1 MAIEDSLERIAIALE
16 AIVKSKQGVEPMSN
30 DSLTKV
36 EIPKTRPGK
45 KVEEVKADIVDT
57 VEKVV
62 DKIAGVAG
70 TTEDDFLPE
79 EETETDLD
87 IKWPDVNKK
96 LFGMLEEVRDAK
108 SPEAAKALCGSLMK
122 KYSGGQKFGPGTV
135 APKSYKALLAEIE
148 AQLEALNG

>member
-16 AIVKSKQGVEPMSN
+16 AIVKSKQGVVTPQDKPSAKTEEP
-30 DSLTKV
+30 KAEV
-36 EIPKTRPGK
+36 PKTRPGK
-45 KVEEVKADIVDT
+45 KVEEKVA
-57 VEKVV
+57 EKLET
-62 DKIAGVAG
+62 I
-70 TTEDDFLPE
+70 EEEFLPE
-79 EETETDLD
+79 EEPETDLD

-108 SPEAAKALCGSLMK
+108 SPEAAKALCGALMK

>member
-1 MAIEDSLERIAIALE
+1 MAIEESLERIASALE
-16 AIVKSKQGVEPMSN
+16 ALVKSKQGAEPISEK
-30 DSLTKV
+30 SLTKV

-45 KVEEVKADIVDT
+45 KVEEEV
-57 VEKVV
+57 VEKVEE
-62 DKIAGVAG
+62 AEA
-70 TTEDDFLPE
+70 TEEDFLPKE
-79 EETETDLD
+79 EPETDLD

-108 SPEAAKALCGSLMK
+108 SPEAAKALCGALMK

-135 APKSYKALLAEIE
+135 APKSYKALLADIE